1 VGGESGWGVVRTL
14 SVLIGRDLVGA
25 GRGAGDAV
33 GRPRRVRR
41 QHLAQRREG
50 ALQLPRQRR

>member
-1 VGGESGWGVVRTL
+1 MGGVVRTL